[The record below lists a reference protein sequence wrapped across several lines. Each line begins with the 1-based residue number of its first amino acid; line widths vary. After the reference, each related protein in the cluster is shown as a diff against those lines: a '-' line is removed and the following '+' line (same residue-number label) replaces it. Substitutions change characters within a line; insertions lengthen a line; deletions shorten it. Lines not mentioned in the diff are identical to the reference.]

1 MLMFFAGRTATAS
14 SALHRNEGR
23 MMVTFQE
30 AALMNRC
37 ASAPGEVSHHL
48 SGRLERLVPIH
59 LFSGGE
65 VREEVAQTQITV
77 SSRRRAS
84 RSKE

>member
-1 MLMFFAGRTATAS
+1 MFFAGWTATVS
-14 SALHRNEGR
+14 PALHRNEGR
-23 MMVTFQE
+23 TMVTFQQV
-30 AALMNRC
+30 ALMHRC
-37 ASAPGEVSHHL
+37 ASTSGEVSHHL
-48 SGRLERLVPIH
+48 SGRVERLVPIH

-65 VREEVAQTQITV
+65 VREEVIQTQITV